1 MTDTKLIKLLALNGL
16 WAPSADNSQPWR
28 FDWDGHSLV
37 IGYDSERVA
46 GHTFPP
52 ESQATL
58 ISAGCAIES
67 IVKFANTIG
76 LEVDMAYRPQGTG
89 RSHPYA
95 TITPRLSPVPAPET
109 ANQPVTGRH
118 TNRCAYKSK
127 PLPAPLLTT
136 IGGDTEGKARVH
148 TFDQTESVRQI
159 WRLVRSATE
168 IRFQT
173 REVHEWLG
181 KSLRFGR
188 DGRESGD
195 GLHVSTLCLPPGGGL
210 LLRFVASW
218 PRMKR
223 LNRIGAY
230 KLLATVDAQPVK
242 KAPAM
247 LAFTAPN
254 TPDGA
259 LDAGRLLDR
268 VWTHLNNEGVAC
280 HPYYVVADQLSR
292 LAENTVPDHLTGQAR
307 ALQEECGQLLNL
319 RQGETLMMF
328 LRTGYPTRQAPPS
341 ARLPLERV
349 FRNQAG

>member
-1 MTDTKLIKLLALNGL
+1 MTDAELIKLLALNGL

-28 FDWDGHSLV
+28 FDWDGQSLI
-37 IGYDSERVA
+37 IGYDAERVT

-67 IVKFANTIG
+67 IVKFANTIS
-76 LEVDMAYRPQGTG
+76 LEADLSYWPQGNG
-89 RSHPYA
+89 QANAYA
-95 TITPRLSPVPAPET
+95 AITPRLSHTPT
-109 ANQPVTGRH
+109 GNSTNQSVTGRH
-118 TNRCAYKSK
+118 TNRCAYMAEPVPS
-127 PLPAPLLTT
+127 PLLNT
-136 IGGDTEGKARVH
+136 IDRETEGAARVH
-148 TFDQTESVRQI
+148 TFDKTESVRQI
-159 WRLVRSATE
+159 WQMVRSATE

-195 GLHVSTLCLPPGGGL
+195 GLHVSTLCLPPGGSL
-210 LLRFVASW
+210 MLRFIANWS
-218 PRMKR
+218 RMQR

-230 KLLATVDAQPVK
+230 KLLGAIDAQPVK
-242 KAPAM
+242 KAPAI
-247 LAFTAPN
+247 LAFTAPA

-268 VWTHLNNEGVAC
+268 VWTRLNEDGLAC
-280 HPYYVVADQLSR
+280 HPYYVVSDQLNR
-292 LAENTVPDHLTGQAR
+292 LAEGTVPDHLTGQAQS
-307 ALQEECGQLLNL
+307 LQEECGRLLDL

-328 LRTGYPTRQAPPS
+328 LRTGYPARKAPPS
-341 ARLPLERV
+341 ARLPLEQV
-349 FRNQAG
+349 FRDQAG